1 MSKFHAGIV
10 AIVAG
15 LGLSLAVVG
24 CSSSSGNSGD
34 NKMNA
39 DKMSGEATMS
49 PGNMDGKMPGEN
61 KMSGNGT
68 MATNKMNA
76 DKVSGEGKMNPGN
89 MDGKMSGETKTSK

>member
-1 MSKFHAGIV
+1 MSKLHAGIV

-24 CSSSSGNSGD
+24 CTNSSGTSGE

-39 DKMSGEATMS
+39 DEMSVEGKMS
-49 PGNMDGKMPGEN
+49 PGNMDGKMSGEN

-68 MATNKMNA
+68 MATNKMS
-76 DKVSGEGKMNPGN
+76 VEGKMNPGN
-89 MDGKMSGETKTSK
+89 MAGKSSGETKTTK